1 MGKQLE
7 FGTII
12 HGVGGSMDAWRHPD
26 VDPKASTNLDF
37 YIQRA
42 QTAERGL
49 FSFLFIADGLFISE
63 KSIPHFLNRF
73 EPITILSALAL
84 ATNHIG
90 LVGTFSTSFTE
101 PFTLA
106 RQLASLD
113 KISAGRA
120 GWNLV
125 TSPQEGAARNHSKKN
140 LPPHSER
147 YQIAQEHLDV
157 VRGLWKSWE
166 NDAFTYDK
174 ESGQFFD
181 SEKLHPLHHKGE
193 YFQVEGPLNVS
204 RSEQGEPVIFQAG
217 SSETG
222 RAFAAKNADAIF
234 THANSLEEAQAFY
247 QDVKSKAAAY
257 GHDPK
262 IFPGIGPIIGETAE
276 EAEEKYQQYAELVP
290 IEHAVTFLGRF
301 FDDYDFTKHEL
312 DEPFPELGDIGKNA
326 FQSTTDR
333 IKRRSRELGQ
343 TLREVAIEAAT
354 PRPIF
359 IGTKERVADLIEE
372 WFVNEAADGFI
383 ISSDNPHGL
392 TDFVDKVI
400 PILQERGLYKT
411 EYASNLL
418 RENLDLPIPSDQ
430 QVIYSE

>member
-125 TSPQEGAARNHSKKN
+125 TSPQEGAARNHSKK
-140 LPPHSER
+140 
-147 YQIAQEHLDV
+147 
-157 VRGLWKSWE
+157 
-166 NDAFTYDK
+166 TC
-174 ESGQFFD
+174 
-181 SEKLHPLHHKGE
+181 HHI
-193 YFQVEGPLNVS
+193 PNVI
-204 RSEQGEPVIFQAG
+204 RS
-217 SSETG
+217 
-222 RAFAAKNADAIF
+222 
-234 THANSLEEAQAFY
+234 H
-247 QDVKSKAAAY
+247 
-257 GHDPK
+257 
-262 IFPGIGPIIGETAE
+262 
-276 EAEEKYQQYAELVP
+276 
-290 IEHAVTFLGRF
+290 
-301 FDDYDFTKHEL
+301 
-312 DEPFPELGDIGKNA
+312 
-326 FQSTTDR
+326 
-333 IKRRSRELGQ
+333 RS
-343 TLREVAIEAAT
+343 I
-354 PRPIF
+354 
-359 IGTKERVADLIEE
+359 
-372 WFVNEAADGFI
+372 
-383 ISSDNPHGL
+383 
-392 TDFVDKVI
+392 
-400 PILQERGLYKT
+400 
-411 EYASNLL
+411 
-418 RENLDLPIPSDQ
+418 
-430 QVIYSE
+430 